1 MRPRQRHCL
10 KTWTRMADTGQGTK
24 ISDESAQKALAF
36 CPATR

>member
-1 MRPRQRHCL
+1 M
-10 KTWTRMADTGQGTK
+10 TGDAAADTGQGTK